1 MEKGIKK
8 SVSQQVIDEKKQQL
22 NYKEV
27 EPFNI
32 IEKDGE
38 IFIVFGNSIVS
49 NKRFKNFEEAE
60 NYINSKPY
68 EIIFATTCAIIR
80 NIK

>member
-1 MEKGIKK
+1 MEKKIKK
-8 SVSQQVIDEKKQQL
+8 SVSQQVIEEKQQSV

-32 IEKDGE
+32 VEKDGE

-49 NKRFKNFEEAE
+49 KKRFKNFEEAE
-60 NYINSKPY
+60 EYINSKPY
-68 EIIFATTCAIIR
+68 EIIFATTCAIVR

>member
-1 MEKGIKK
+1 MKNKK
-8 SVSQQVIDEKKQQL
+8 SVSQQVIEEKQQSV

-49 NKRFKNFEEAE
+49 KKRFKNFEEAE
-60 NYINSKPY
+60 EYINSKPY
-68 EIIFATTCAIIR
+68 EIIFATTCAIVR